1 MDCDKG
7 YSELYVNG
15 DTYKTKICRK
25 YAEKPPWEAEN
36 LNKITAFIPGT
47 IREILVKKGQKVQ
60 KGDVLLILE
69 AMKMRNRVK
78 AEKSGKVKSILVKSN
93 QIVPKNALLVELT

>member
-1 MDCDKG
+1 MDCDKQ

-25 YAEKPPWEAEN
+25 YAEKPAWEAED
-36 LNKITAFIPGT
+36 LTKVTAFIPGT
-47 IREILVKKGQKVQ
+47 IREIMVKKGQKVE

-78 AEKSGKVKSILVKSN
+78 SQISGKIKTILVKSN
-93 QIVPKNALLVELT
+93 QIVAKNAILVELS